1 VIQFKPPVLPETALV
16 RVPSAARHRYLGDR
30 LSYRAAGPKGAPA
43 IVLLHGIGAHSAY
56 FRWALDSLSTT
67 HRVVAWNAPGYWL
80 SDNLVTRT
88 PSDVD
93 YAKAVADLLD
103 ALGLDRVA
111 LAGNSF
117 GSAVAQAFA
126 IHFPDRVSHLVL
138 TGTGVGQKNLSPDR
152 RQTFEARL
160 QRAQEGSYQ
169 YGDSGV
175 DHMVG
180 AATPQ
185 EVRAML
191 VEMSRGIQAEGL
203 ARAVA
208 FRLSKFFSPDHAQH
222 MSMPVLMLQG
232 SEDRINPR
240 EENADLL
247 LPQLSQGRLD
257 VLAGVGHLPEAEVPS
272 IYAQKVAEFLTA

>member
-1 VIQFKPPVLPETALV
+1 
-16 RVPSAARHRYLGDR
+16 
-30 LSYRAAGPKGAPA
+30 
-43 IVLLHGIGAHSAY
+43 
-56 FRWALDSLSTT
+56 
-67 HRVVAWNAPGYWL
+67 
-80 SDNLVTRT
+80 
-88 PSDVD
+88 
-93 YAKAVADLLD
+93 
-103 ALGLDRVA
+103 
-111 LAGNSF
+111 
-117 GSAVAQAFA
+117 
-126 IHFPDRVSHLVL
+126 
-138 TGTGVGQKNLSPDR
+138 
-152 RQTFEARL
+152 
-160 QRAQEGSYQ
+160 
-169 YGDSGV
+169 
-175 DHMVG
+175 MVG

-208 FRLSKFFSPDHAQH
+208 FRLSKFFSPDHAHH

-272 IYAQKVAEFLTA
+272 LYAQKVAEFLSA

>member
-1 VIQFKPPVLPETALV
+1 
-16 RVPSAARHRYLGDR
+16 
-30 LSYRAAGPKGAPA
+30 
-43 IVLLHGIGAHSAY
+43 
-56 FRWALDSLSTT
+56 
-67 HRVVAWNAPGYWL
+67 
-80 SDNLVTRT
+80 
-88 PSDVD
+88 
-93 YAKAVADLLD
+93 
-103 ALGLDRVA
+103 
-111 LAGNSF
+111 
-117 GSAVAQAFA
+117 
-126 IHFPDRVSHLVL
+126 
-138 TGTGVGQKNLSPDR
+138 
-152 RQTFEARL
+152 
-160 QRAQEGSYQ
+160 
-169 YGDSGV
+169 
-175 DHMVG
+175 MVG

-208 FRLSKFFSPDHAQH
+208 FRLSNFFSPDHAHH

-272 IYAQKVAEFLTA
+272 LYAQKVAEFLSA

>member
-1 VIQFKPPVLPETALV
+1 M
-16 RVPSAARHRYLGDR
+16 
-30 LSYRAAGPKGAPA
+30 
-43 IVLLHGIGAHSAY
+43 VLLHGIGAHSAY
-56 FRWALDSLSTT
+56 FRWALDSLSPT

-88 PSDVD
+88 PNDVD
-93 YAKAVADLLD
+93 YAQAVADLLD

-169 YGDSGV
+169 YGDAGV

-208 FRLSKFFSPDHAQH
+208 FRLSKFFSPDHAHH

-257 VLAGVGHLPEAEVPS
+257 VLAGVGHLPEAEVPDL
-272 IYAQKVAEFLTA
+272 YAQKVAEFLSA